1 LGFIPK
7 KGFNMKGN
15 NDEKESTIKTL
26 AKYLKDIGAK
36 NVKVTT
42 MDEIEQNIEKAS
54 PADRRMLIKAINT
67 KS

>member
-1 LGFIPK
+1 
-7 KGFNMKGN
+7 MKGN